1 MLFPEVLAFAPA
13 SLPPAPARVLEV
25 GAGEGELAVALRD
38 AGYDVVAIDPG
49 DSGSDAVRQVAL
61 LDLDE
66 PDASFDAAVAIVSLH
81 HVEPLEDSCAR
92 LARLVRPG
100 GVLVVDELDLD
111 RLDSR
116 ATEWRAAQR
125 RLAGGEDDHSPD
137 EVLEMM
143 RHHIHPVRAVRA
155 ALAPWFAL
163 GEPVRGC
170 YLYRWHVPVE
180 TRALEERLVGEGRLP
195 AVGARFVGVRRA

>member
-1 MLFPEVLAFAPA
+1 MPDPEVLAYVRAC
-13 SLPPAPARVLEV
+13 LPPAPARVLEV
-25 GAGEGELAVALRD
+25 GAGDGTLAAALRD

-49 DSGSDAVRQVAL
+49 DGGDGVRAVAL

-66 PDASFDAAVAIVSLH
+66 PEASFDAAVAIVSLH
-81 HVEPLEDSCAR
+81 HVEPLDESCAW

-100 GVLVVDELDLD
+100 GVLVVDELDVE

-116 ATEWRAAQR
+116 ATEWRAAQLR
-125 RLAGGEDDHSPD
+125 FADADDDHSPD

-143 RHHIHPVRAVRA
+143 RHHIHPLRSVRD
-155 ALAPWFAL
+155 ALAPHFDV

-170 YLYRWHVPVE
+170 YLYRWHVPAE

-195 AVGARFVGVRRA
+195 AVGARMVGVRRRS